1 MVNES
6 TVVIPL
12 AEENNIIIKK
22 IKKEGSYS
30 KEGVLCNRPES
41 DGQDNAHPIFR
52 ESPEKPRRK
61 QEKQAHAANDT
72 VTARGPHLP
81 SPLSLLHSTRLDSTT
96 HLSTNSQL
104 HQANQNPKSPT
115 PNSEFP
121 PKSLAARRFSPAETR
136 FSKEFWFPEAEQ
148 AENRLVFLL
157 GWGRG

>member
-12 AEENNIIIKK
+12 AEENNIIKK
-22 IKKEGSYS
+22 KKKKDHTPKKGYFAT
-30 KEGVLCNRPES
+30 GPNR
-41 DGQDNAHPIFR
+41 
-52 ESPEKPRRK
+52 
-61 QEKQAHAANDT
+61 
-72 VTARGPHLP
+72 TARITPTLSSGNLQRNHGENKKSKHTRPTTRSPPVGPTSPLP
-81 SPLSLLHSTRLDSTT
+81 SLFSTRLDSTRRPT
-96 HLSTNSQL
+96 SPPTRNSTKQTK
-104 HQANQNPKSPT
+104 NPKSPT